1 MITLTLEEGKEFE
14 KTHFKNID
22 ELLNYLDLKAKSLLP
37 HETQEFFDELDKRIE
52 AHKKDPKSAR
62 PFREV
67 LSDIKLISKG
77 LVFT

>member
-14 KTHFKNID
+14 KTHFKNIE
-22 ELLNYLDLKAKSLLP
+22 ELLSYLDLKATSLLP

-52 AHKKDPKSAR
+52 AYKKEPKSAR

-67 LSDIKLISKG
+67 LSGIKPKG
-77 LVFT
+77 